1 MVRYHLKRPKKEK
14 EEERPALRLCRS
26 ASPKVNR
33 MSPTP
38 RGCPGQAEGRLI
50 KQGKLRRKEKSVA
63 PERDSDRANKIDPE

>member
-1 MVRYHLKRPKKEK
+1 
-14 EEERPALRLCRS
+14 
-26 ASPKVNR
+26 